1 MARRT
6 NRITTSLV
14 ITVAASDLACQ
25 GAPPLP
31 AEVVVEVPSASAP
44 SSSAHTY
51 PPSMDRTV
59 TDPQAAALFERY
71 VLADQ
76 RPARRTLYTW
86 TTPEQI
92 DELVKDRVLLTR
104 SVSPVHGPA
113 YFDRVVADLATR
125 KDPIAA
131 LLRTPAFA
139 KSRFAWHAPW
149 ATLLGWPG
157 ESYGKELIGV
167 TLKQEAL
174 LLVLHEKAAAGAGP
188 HFTAVDMANHPV
200 GLDEVMKHPERVAA
214 VYFTHDPTPDK
225 PGCGTYPEVAGP
237 AYREFVLVNEAMI
250 ERWEIRS
257 PALAE
262 ELLSEA
268 AAVESMARFL
278 DASAMIPHLMTWGC
292 ELKIGPW
299 QGHKAKGA
307 IGSYE
312 ASLAFASD
320 LYVPKSPALHKLAA
334 ELRAVAEAIKAKK
347 AMSHAPTLEF
357 PIASASAP
365 PRPPPPPK
373 APTKKRR
380 GTF

>member
-1 MARRT
+1 MAGRT
-6 NRITTSLV
+6 KKITTSLV
-14 ITVAASDLACQ
+14 LTVAVSDLACQ

-31 AEVVVEVPSASAP
+31 AEVVVEVPSSPSASASVP
-44 SSSAHTY
+44 
-51 PPSMDRTV
+51 
-59 TDPQAAALFERY
+59 AALAIAPPTEEQVTSLLERY
-71 VLADQ
+71 ALSELE
-76 RPARRTLYTW
+76 PARRVLYTW
-86 TTPEQI
+86 TTQEQI
-92 DELVKDRVLLTR
+92 EALERDKTLLTR

-125 KDPIAA
+125 KDRIAE

-167 TLKQEAL
+167 TLKREAL
-174 LLVLHEKAAAGAGP
+174 LLVLHERAVLGPAP
-188 HFTAVDMANHPV
+188 HFTAVDMASHPV

-278 DASAMIPHLMTWGC
+278 DASAMIPHLMSWGC
-292 ELKIGPW
+292 EMKIGPW

-307 IGSYE
+307 LGNYE

-320 LYVPKSPALHKLAA
+320 LYVPKGPALHKLAA

-347 AMSHAPTLEF
+347 ATSHAPTMVF
-357 PIASASAP
+357 PTASASAP

-373 APTKKRR
+373 APMKKRR